1 MNNKIIYGF
10 IAFFAVFA
18 LLLILVTP
26 TTPLFASGVVE
37 INDLFETGT
46 GRNTGYDP
54 GGDIQPQAR
63 CLEDIAGPEPQD
75 DPGEDGDGTAPPDS
89 TGGDTGGY

>member
-1 MNNKIIYGF
+1 MKKKIIYGF
-10 IAFFAVFA
+10 VAFFAVLA
-18 LLLILVTP
+18 LLLSLATP

-46 GRNTGYDP
+46 GRDTGYDP

-63 CLEDIAGPEPQD
+63 CNVPDINAPEPEEESSEE
-75 DPGEDGDGTAPPDS
+75 EDN
-89 TGGDTGGY
+89 GGDDDSGGYD